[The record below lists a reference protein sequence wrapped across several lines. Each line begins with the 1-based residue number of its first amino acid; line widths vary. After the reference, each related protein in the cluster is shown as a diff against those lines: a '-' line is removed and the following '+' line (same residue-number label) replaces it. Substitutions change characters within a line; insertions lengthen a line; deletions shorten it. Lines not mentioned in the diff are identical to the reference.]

1 MGGTD
6 FSVLPRSTGQA
17 QDPMALEQRGVDSEG
32 LGFWNSNEFP
42 VWNLEVLQSQEFQ
55 GAVVP
60 EFWREFGWVLPSRNL
75 CLGNWL
81 LTGGWMICF
90 LSAHLSETG
99 GGGWWDGGVHPP
111 VPGAWMLAPSR
122 ALPTPSLVECSQ
134 APGPSSVC
142 SSITACPTLFL
153 LLARH
158 PSLNDSSPGLPSL
171 PVPMP
176 RAHPACPGGLLTA
189 DRLGPE
195 SLMCHCQAREQ
206 PCRASV
212 FPSTKWG

>member
-1 MGGTD
+1 MSSQSGTWKSSRVRNFRGLWFQNFGGSLAGSCLPEI
-6 FSVLPRSTGQA
+6 SVLETGSLPEA
-17 QDPMALEQRGVDSEG
+17 G
-32 LGFWNSNEFP
+32 
-42 VWNLEVLQSQEFQ
+42 QSVFSQ
-55 GAVVP
+55 
-60 EFWREFGWVLPSRNL
+60 
-75 CLGNWL
+75 
-81 LTGGWMICF
+81 LTSVRI
-90 LSAHLSETG
+90 G